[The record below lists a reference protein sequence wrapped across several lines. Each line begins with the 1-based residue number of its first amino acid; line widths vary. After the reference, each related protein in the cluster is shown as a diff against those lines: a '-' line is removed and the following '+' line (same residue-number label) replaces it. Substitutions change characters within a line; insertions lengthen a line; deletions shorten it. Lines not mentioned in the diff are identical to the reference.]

1 MYVLVIEDKIKKKFE
16 WIIVIDIFGEIEIV
30 D

>member
-1 MYVLVIEDKIKKKFE
+1 MYVLVIVDKIKKNYE
-16 WIIVIDIFGEIEIV
+16 WIIVIDIFGEIEI